1 MHLHGLSE
9 AAGYPGLYF
18 FMHIKKQYISI
29 AYIALIALIVVGLSW
44 LFSTIL
50 LYFVISLIFSSLLRP
65 VTDYL
70 SEIYFMQMKLPRVLA
85 VIVSFIIL
93 ISILTLFVLLFIPL
107 ISEQI
112 RILSS
117 LDLEKLMGYLSNTLG
132 SLEAFLIRVLHLE
145 KEPGFLSEA
154 LQENLFAFLERLEVS
169 YIINFTIQF
178 STAFFVAVLAVIFIT
193 FFLLYERG
201 LLRRNIIQLIPNKYF
216 ELTITA
222 LHKVEKLLSNYLL
235 GLSLQ
240 IFSIFSLTALGLT
253 MVGIN
258 YALTIALFAAL
269 VNVVPYIGPVI
280 GSVFAIVIGLSTT
293 QLPDIPDASLFALIK
308 ILAVFTV
315 VHLIDNLISQPLI
328 FSKSVKAH
336 PLEIFVAIFAGATI
350 GGPVGMIAAIP
361 VYTIVRVSVMEFR
374 KGYKQYRVFK
384 E

>member
-1 MHLHGLSE
+1 MQ
-9 AAGYPGLYF
+9 
-18 FMHIKKQYISI
+18 IKKQYISI
-29 AYIALIALIVVGLSW
+29 AYLTLIALIVVGLSW
-44 LFSTIL
+44 LFSNIL

-70 SEIYFMQMKLPRVLA
+70 SEIYFMQIKLPRVLA
-85 VIVSFIIL
+85 VMISFIIL
-93 ISILTLFVLLFIPL
+93 FSILTLFVLLFIPL
-107 ISEQI
+107 ISEQV

-117 LDLEKLMGYLSNTLG
+117 LDLEKLLGYISNMIG
-132 SLEAFLIRVLHLE
+132 SIEAFLIRVLHLE

-178 STAFFVAVLAVIFIT
+178 STAFFVAVLAVVFIT

-253 MVGIN
+253 MSGIN

-280 GSVFAIVIGLSTT
+280 GAIFAIIVGLSTT
-293 QLPDIPDASLFALIK
+293 QLPNIPDASLFALLK
-308 ILAVFTV
+308 ILLVFII

-336 PLEIFVAIFAGATI
+336 PLEIFVAIFAGAKI
-350 GGPVGMIAAIP
+350 AGPLGMIAAIP
-361 VYTIVRVSVMEFR
+361 VYTIIRVSVIEFR
-374 KGYKQYRVFK
+374 KGYKQYKVFK

>member
-1 MHLHGLSE
+1 MHCLSE

-29 AYIALIALIVVGLSW
+29 AYITLIALVVVGLSW

-70 SEIYFMQMKLPRVLA
+70 SDIYFMQMKLPRVLA

-107 ISEQI
+107 ISEQM

-145 KEPGFLSEA
+145 KQPGFLSEA

-269 VNVVPYIGPVI
+269 VNIVPYIGPVI
-280 GSVFAIVIGLSTT
+280 GTVFAIVIGLSTT

-350 GGPVGMIAAIP
+350 AGPVGMIAAIP

>member
-1 MHLHGLSE
+1 MQ
-9 AAGYPGLYF
+9 
-18 FMHIKKQYISI
+18 IKKQYISI
-29 AYIALIALIVVGLSW
+29 AYIILFALILVGLGW
-44 LFSTIL
+44 LFSNIV

-70 SEIYFMQMKLPRVLA
+70 SDIYFFQIKLPRVLA
-85 VIVSFIIL
+85 VFISFIIL

-112 RILSS
+112 RILGS
-117 LDLEKLMGYLSNTLG
+117 LDLEKLLGYFTKTIASIEN
-132 SLEAFLIRVLHLE
+132 FVIRVLPIE
-145 KEPGFLSEA
+145 RQPGFLSEA
-154 LQENLFAFLERLEVS
+154 LQENLFNFLEQLEVS

-178 STAFFVAVLAVIFIT
+178 STAFFVAVLAVVFIT

-253 MVGIN
+253 MAGIN

-269 VNVVPYIGPVI
+269 VNVVPYIGPVV
-280 GSVFAIVIGLSTT
+280 GTVFAIVVGLSTT
-293 QLPDIPDASLFALIK
+293 NLPDIPDASLFALIK
-308 ILAVFTV
+308 ILLVFII

-336 PLEIFVAIFAGATI
+336 PLEIFVAIFAGATLA
-350 GGPVGMIAAIP
+350 GPIGMIAAIP
-361 VYTIVRVSVMEFR
+361 VYTIIRVSVIEFR
-374 KGYKQYRVFK
+374 KGYKQYHVFK

>member
-1 MHLHGLSE
+1 MHGLSE

-50 LYFVISLIFSSLLRP
+50 LYFVSSLIFSSLLRP